1 MTIADITEMYV
12 MADVDE
18 VDIARVEIGQS
29 VEISVETLPNQNIRG
44 EVEKIFPQGTETDNV
59 VYFPVRVRVLDLLP
73 QLRPGM
79 SVDVSVLTAAR
90 TEVLLVPDSA
100 IDRSGGQTVVQVQV
114 EGAEGAEEPET
125 REVEVGVTD
134 YMQTEIIS
142 GLKEGEEVVLP
153 SGAVPIGMEGP
164 GGPGG
169 SDAARNARRTT
180 RMIGRTR
187 GG

>member
-1 MTIADITEMYV
+1 MT
-12 MADVDE
+12 
-18 VDIARVEIGQS
+18 
-29 VEISVETLPNQNIRG
+29 
-44 EVEKIFPQGTETDNV
+44 
-59 VYFPVRVRVLDLLP
+59 
-73 QLRPGM
+73 
-79 SVDVSVLTAAR
+79 VDVSILTAAR
-90 TEVLLVPDSA
+90 EDILLVPDSA

-114 EGAEGAEEPET
+114 EGAEEPET

-134 YMQTEIIS
+134 FMQTEIIS

-153 SGAVPIGMEGP
+153 SGAAPMGMDGP